1 MHSARISKRHVF
13 PIIITLLVQFHL
25 PQTSLLAVSAAGVST
40 AGPMVFAVRMD
51 QDRTPPYREGISA
64 GRHGVPG
71 ARLLGVTKKKTS
83 VAKSSAGRSTNV
95 VITAYSSTRDQ
106 TDSSPCIT
114 ANGYNVCKNNRENVI
129 AANFLPFGTRVKIPE
144 LFGDQEFV
152 VQDRMNARYSN
163 RVDIWMTSR
172 TRAKQFGVKRAHIV
186 VLPDGR
192 KSAPE
197 HSPTQVAVSF

>member
-1 MHSARISKRHVF
+1 MRVVRISKRHVF

-25 PQTSLLAVSAAGVST
+25 PQTSLFAVSA
-40 AGPMVFAVRMD
+40 AGPMVFAVRID
-51 QDRTPPYREGISA
+51 QDRTPPYREGA
-64 GRHGVPG
+64 FVGRQGIPKS
-71 ARLLGVTKKKTS
+71 RLLGVSKKGAP
-83 VAKSSAGRSTNV
+83 VVKSSAGRSTNV

-106 TDSSPCIT
+106 TDASPCIT

-172 TRAKQFGVKRAHIV
+172 ARAKQFGVKRAHVV
-186 VLPDGR
+186 VLPEGR

-197 HSPTQVAVSF
+197 HSPTQVAVNF

>member
-1 MHSARISKRHVF
+1 MRIARISKRHVF

-25 PQTSLLAVSAAGVST
+25 PQTSLLAVSAAGVQSS
-40 AGPMVFAVRMD
+40 GPMVFVVRMD
-51 QDRTPPYREGISA
+51 QSRIPPYRDGVFA
-64 GRHGVPG
+64 GLKRIPH
-71 ARLLGVTKKKTS
+71 ARLLGVNKKGVP
-83 VAKSSAGRSTNV
+83 VAKKSAQRSTGV

-114 ANGYNVCKNNRENVI
+114 ASGFNVCKHNTENVI

-152 VQDRMNARYSN
+152 VEDRMNTRHAH

-172 TRAKQFGVKRAHIV
+172 TRAKQFGVKSAHIM
-186 VLPDGR
+186 VLP
-192 KSAPE
+192 KE
-197 HSPTQVAVSF
+197 HNAVSEPSPTQVAVNF